1 MNIIEFVFLKYQY
14 RLMSRVC
21 YDISTNELMNRY
33 NLIPEP
39 NNSLNS
45 YTPITHSQE
54 QTEFIDCVKNRIMDE
69 NISLLLNKFGK
80 DKDNI
85 DTMNEI
91 NNNTMYIYLNDYY
104 YIIIKAILYS
114 LILILFIYFYGIRTL
129 IENIKVSATVVKDKG
144 IKLKDNIK
152 DKMQNIQGKMQNI
165 QGKISTNIQAQSN
178 VQGNVKTNVQGNISK
193 IQTNIQANKN
203 IK

>member
-45 YTPITHSQE
+45 YTPITYSQE